1 MRLTISRFKGARRA
15 TLPTAFVLALG
26 VGLAWS
32 HPSSAQSKSPSLA
45 ALELQYQA
53 AVESYEAAL
62 AARQVVESQWRAALD
77 SVSLARNSGDQPR
90 FDQAS
95 SAFLL
100 RSDEFDRL
108 DARVQEAGL
117 SVAQYR
123 ADLLSAIESEVEQLA
138 ARAGGSTDAD
148 LRTSLATL
156 ARDLQNQYR
165 DLLAEQNENLIPT
178 PVFYPGSLAYNPRD
192 TPDLL
197 QAKAQLVERR
207 IASVQAQLAESDD
220 RINDLERLNRLR
232 RQQGNFNAPLDRF
245 GDVQLPVVTGGQG
258 TGQVEVVG
266 DSTGLQPPSL
276 EEQLASWRLQKAQL
290 LVLLEQ
296 LEENLRRF
304 KSRLGTQTEGA

>member
-1 MRLTISRFKGARRA
+1 M
-15 TLPTAFVLALG
+15 AFVLALG
-26 VGLAWS
+26 VGLAW
-32 HPSSAQSKSPSLA
+32 PQLLSAQSKSASLA
-45 ALELQYQA
+45 ALELEYQA

-95 SAFLL
+95 SAFLR

-108 DARVQEAGL
+108 DARVQETSRNL
-117 SVAQYR
+117 AQYR
-123 ADLLSAIESEVEQLA
+123 DALLSAIENEVEQLVA
-138 ARAGGSTDAD
+138 QAGGSTDAN
-148 LRTSLATL
+148 LRASLAAL

-165 DLLAEQNENLIPT
+165 DLLAQQNENLIPT

-207 IASVQAQLAESDD
+207 IASVQEQLNESEE
-220 RINDLERLNRLR
+220 RINDLERLIRLR

-266 DSTGLQPPSL
+266 DSTGLQPLSL

-304 KSRLGTQTEGA
+304 RSRLGTQTEEA